1 MSVFF
6 NCNYNNLLQLPIFW
20 YFESCGPDLS
30 EGHVDLVC
38 CCPNYYTNVY
48 LKYFLFESTS

>member
-6 NCNYNNLLQLPIFW
+6 NCNYNNLLQLPIFG

-48 LKYFLFESTS
+48 LKYF